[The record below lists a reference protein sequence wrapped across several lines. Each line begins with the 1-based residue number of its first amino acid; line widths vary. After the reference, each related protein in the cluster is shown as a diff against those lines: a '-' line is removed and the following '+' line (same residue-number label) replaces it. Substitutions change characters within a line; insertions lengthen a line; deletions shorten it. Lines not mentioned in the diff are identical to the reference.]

1 MFRTGLLLLCAGTAF
16 GATGIFTFSGT
27 ATGTFNGTPFTNAA
41 FTVSAPGDFTT
52 ATCGGGICRLN
63 IAAGLASFTI
73 GGVGSGT
80 FTGTTYFFDNQ
91 TSNLLGTPVGL
102 IGFGTTGDLIQIYDS
117 LIGGSVFATYNL
129 QSLIGPI
136 GPEAANPAAASA
148 AFSGSGAATSAGA
161 LIVPTITNIT
171 FQVTAPGATAPLATP
186 APASLLLLGIGLVV
200 LATWKFGSRVFA
212 R

>member
-1 MFRTGLLLLCAGTAF
+1 MIKVVSLFLWAGAAF

-27 ATGTFNGTPFTNAA
+27 ATGTFGGAPFTNAP

-52 ATCGGGICRLN
+52 ATCGGGLCRLN

-102 IGFGTTGDLIQIYDS
+102 VGFGTTADLIQMYDS
-117 LIGGSVFATYNL
+117 LVASSVFTTYNL

-148 AFSGSGAATSAGA
+148 AFSGSGAPTSGGA

-171 FQVTAPGATAPLATP
+171 FQVTAPGAAAPLATP
-186 APASLLLLGIGLVV
+186 APSSLLLLGIGLSV
-200 LATWKFGSRVFA
+200 LAMWKFRSRIFA